1 MCQGIVIDKTPR
13 ERINPPPEIGD
24 IWRMDFEDSPPSY
37 VLILDIDEGEGYR
50 NATILNLEYGG
61 VVEHFLDTFVMMEE
75 ICWAR
80 VA

>member
-1 MCQGIVIDKTPR
+1 MCEGIVVDRAPR

-24 IWRMDFEDSPPSY
+24 IWRIDFENSPSSY

-50 NATILNLEYGG
+50 NATILNLENGG
-61 VVEHFLDTFVMMEE
+61 VISNFLDTFAMMQE
-75 ICWAR
+75 ICWTK